1 MKRQLDILARTK
13 QKTGNLDEVDTDNLV
28 AMYLREG
35 GHHDLLTKA
44 EELELATMW
53 REALAAYEGFE
64 NGSERRQIETMIR
77 RGEIARLHLETI
89 ADPDERKKVE
99 TMLRR
104 GEIAR
109 QRMIRANLRLVVSVA
124 ARYRGYGVPLS
135 DLIQEGNMGL
145 MHAINKFE
153 PERGN
158 KFSTYATWWIRHAV
172 GRAIA
177 DQGRTIRLPVHMAEK
192 IRKVKEASFR
202 VSQRTGKDATILEIA
217 AEMELPESK
226 VEALL
231 QFAQHPIS
239 FEAPVSDEEGS
250 ATLGDFLPDQET
262 LTPFEAALDSGIHDD
277 IREALASL
285 TPREAKIIH
294 LRYGLRD
301 GREHTLEEVGQKY
314 GLTRERIRQIEK
326 DALRKLRHPSRSR
339 KLRAFLS

>member
-1 MKRQLDILARTK
+1 MKKNLDILERTK
-13 QKTGNLDEVDTDNLV
+13 QSTGSLEEVDTENLV

-44 EELELATMW
+44 EELELAQMW
-53 REALAAYEGFE
+53 RD
-64 NGSERRQIETMIR
+64 TMKLNDGDVPEELDPGEQQEFVR
-77 RGEIARLHLETI
+77 RGY
-89 ADPDERKKVE
+89 
-99 TMLRR
+99 
-104 GEIAR
+104 IAR

-202 VSQRTGKDATILEIA
+202 VAQRSGKDATITEIA
-217 AEMELPESK
+217 KEMELPESK
-226 VEALL
+226 VEELL

-250 ATLGDFLPDQET
+250 ATLGDFLPDQDSAS
-262 LTPFEAALDSGIHDD
+262 PFEAALDSGIHED

-301 GREHTLEEVGQKY
+301 GREHTLEEVGRKY

-339 KLRAFLS
+339 KLRAFLT

>member
-1 MKRQLDILARTK
+1 MREAMDILERTK
-13 QKTGNLDEVDTDNLV
+13 QSTGSLDEMDTDNLV

-35 GHHDLLTKA
+35 GQHDLLEK
-44 EELELATMW
+44 EQELELGTMW
-53 REALAAYEGFE
+53 RQAMEAYQKLPTTTDEE
-64 NGSERRQIETMIR
+64 KRRSLEVIIR
-77 RGEIARLHLETI
+77 RGET
-89 ADPDERKKVE
+89 
-99 TMLRR
+99 
-104 GEIAR
+104 AR
-109 QRMIRANLRLVVSVA
+109 QRLIRANLRLVVSVA

-145 MHAINKFE
+145 MHAIDKFE

-192 IRKVKEASFR
+192 IRKVKEAAYR
-202 VSQRTGKDATILEIA
+202 VSQRTGNDATISQIA
-217 AEMELPESK
+217 EEMELPEEK
-226 VEALL
+226 VEELL

-239 FEAPVSDEEGS
+239 FEAPVNDEEGS
-250 ATLGDFLPDQET
+250 ATLGDFLPDQDAVS
-262 LTPFEAALDSGIHDD
+262 PFDAAIDSGIHED

-285 TPREAKIIH
+285 TPREARIIN

>member
-1 MKRQLDILARTK
+1 MIDAIDILERTK
-13 QKTGNLDEVDTDNLV
+13 QRTGSLDEMDTDNLV

-35 GHHDLLTKA
+35 GQHDLLQKA
-44 EELELATMW
+44 EELELGFLWRDAMDAREKLATASSA
-53 REALAAYEGFE
+53 E
-64 NGSERRQIETMIR
+64 ERRQLHAIIR
-77 RGEIARLHLETI
+77 RG
-89 ADPDERKKVE
+89 DE
-99 TMLRR
+99 
-104 GEIAR
+104 AR
-109 QRMIRANLRLVVSVA
+109 QRLIRANLRLVVSVA

-145 MHAINKFE
+145 MHAIDKFE

-192 IRKVKEASFR
+192 IRKVKDAAYR
-202 VSQRTGKDATILEIA
+202 VSQRTGNDATIAQIA
-217 AEMELPESK
+217 EEMAISEEK
-226 VEALL
+226 VEELL

-239 FEAPVSDEEGS
+239 FEAPVNEEDGS
-250 ATLGDFLPDQET
+250 ATLGDFLPD
-262 LTPFEAALDSGIHDD
+262 LDAVSPFDAAVDTGVNED
-277 IREALASL
+277 IREALSSL
-285 TPREAKIIH
+285 TPREAKIIN

>member
-1 MKRQLDILARTK
+1 MKKQLDILVRTK

-35 GHHDLLTKA
+35 GHHELLTKA

-53 REALAAYEGFE
+53 REALATYE
-64 NGSERRQIETMIR
+64 
-77 RGEIARLHLETI
+77 HLESIT
-89 ADPDERKKVE
+89 DPNERKKVE

-202 VSQRTGKDATILEIA
+202 VSQRSGKDATIPEIA
-217 AEMELPESK
+217 KEMELPETK
-226 VEALL
+226 VEELL

-301 GREHTLEEVGQKY
+301 GREHTLEEVGKKY

>member
-1 MKRQLDILARTK
+1 MKKQLDILARTK

-35 GHHDLLTKA
+35 GHHELLTKA

-53 REALAAYEGFE
+53 QKALAGYEQLK
-64 NGSERRQIETMIR
+64 SMT
-77 RGEIARLHLETI
+77 
-89 ADPDERKKVE
+89 DPDERKMIQKAI
-99 TMLRR
+99 RR
-104 GEIAR
+104 GETAR

-202 VSQRTGKDATILEIA
+202 VSQRSGKDATIPEIA
-217 AEMELPESK
+217 AEMQLPEAK
-226 VEALL
+226 VEQLL

-250 ATLGDFLPDQET
+250 ATLGDFLPDHET
-262 LTPFEAALDSGIHDD
+262 LSPFEAALDSGIHED

-285 TPREAKIIH
+285 MLREAKIIH

>member
-1 MKRQLDILARTK
+1 MANDIDILERTK
-13 QKTGNLDEVDTDNLV
+13 QNTGSLEEVDTENLV

-35 GHHDLLTKA
+35 GHHALLQKE
-44 EELELATMW
+44 EELELAFMW
-53 REALAAYEGFE
+53 RRAMVARERLESVTDEAELEALE
-64 NGSERRQIETMIR
+64 ETIR
-77 RGEIARLHLETI
+77 RG
-89 ADPDERKKVE
+89 D
-99 TMLRR
+99 
-104 GEIAR
+104 IAR

-124 ARYRGYGVPLS
+124 TRYRGYGVPLA

-145 MHAINKFE
+145 MHAIDKFE

-192 IRKVKEASFR
+192 IRKVKEAAFR
-202 VSQRTGKDATILEIA
+202 VSQRTGNEATLSQIA
-217 AEMELPESK
+217 AELELTQEK
-226 VEALL
+226 VEELL
-231 QFAQHPIS
+231 QFSQHPIS

-250 ATLGDFLPDQET
+250 ATLGDFLPDQNST
-262 LTPFEAALDSGIHDD
+262 TPFDVALDNGIHED
-277 IREALASL
+277 IREALSSL

-339 KLRAFLS
+339 KLRAFLG

>member
-1 MKRQLDILARTK
+1 MIEEMDILDRTK
-13 QKTGNLDEVDTDNLV
+13 QRNGSLDEVDTENLV

-35 GHHDLLTKA
+35 GHHDLLQKE
-44 EELELATMW
+44 EELELAFMW
-53 REALAAYEGFE
+53 RAAMVARDELPTITDEA
-64 NGSERRQIETMIR
+64 RREELEQI
-77 RGEIARLHLETI
+77 
-89 ADPDERKKVE
+89 
-99 TMLRR
+99 LRR

-145 MHAINKFE
+145 MHAIDKFE

-192 IRKVKEASFR
+192 IRKVKDAAFR
-202 VSQRTGKDATILEIA
+202 VAQRTGNEATISQIA
-217 AEMELPESK
+217 VEMELPEEK
-226 VEALL
+226 VEELL
-231 QFAQHPIS
+231 QFAQHPVS

-250 ATLGDFLPDQET
+250 ATLGDFLPD
-262 LTPFEAALDSGIHDD
+262 LDAVTPFDAAIDSGIHED
-277 IREALASL
+277 IREALSSL

>member
-1 MKRQLDILARTK
+1 MRDEDDILDRTK
-13 QKTGNLDEVDTDNLV
+13 QSTGSLEEMDTDNLV

-35 GHHDLLTKA
+35 GQHDLLKKA
-44 EELELATMW
+44 EELELGTLW
-53 REALAAYEGFE
+53 RTAMVARDGLTCGTQDEG
-64 NGSERRQIETMIR
+64 ERRK
-77 RGEIARLHLETI
+77 LE
-89 ADPDERKKVE
+89 AAV
-99 TMLRR
+99 RR

-109 QRMIRANLRLVVSVA
+109 QRLIRANLRLVVSVA

-145 MHAINKFE
+145 MHAIDKFE

-192 IRKVKEASFR
+192 IRKVKDAAYR
-202 VSQRTGKDATILEIA
+202 VSQRTGTDATISQIA
-217 AEMELPESK
+217 AEMALPEEK
-226 VEALL
+226 VEELL
-231 QFAQHPIS
+231 QFAQHPVS
-239 FEAPVSDEEGS
+239 FEAPVNDEEGS
-250 ATLGDFLPDQET
+250 ATLSDFLPD
-262 LTPFEAALDSGIHDD
+262 LDAVSPMEAAMDNGIHED
-277 IREALASL
+277 IRDALSSL

-339 KLRAFLS
+339 RLRAFLS

>member
-1 MKRQLDILARTK
+1 MKKNLDILERTK
-13 QKTGNLDEVDTDNLV
+13 QSTGSLEEVDTENLV

-44 EELELATMW
+44 EELELAQMW
-53 REALAAYEGFE
+53 RSTMKLNDEDAPEELDPG
-64 NGSERRQIETMIR
+64 ERAEVAELIR
-77 RGEIARLHLETI
+77 RGH
-89 ADPDERKKVE
+89 
-99 TMLRR
+99 
-104 GEIAR
+104 IAR

-202 VSQRTGKDATILEIA
+202 VSQRSGKDATITEIA
-217 AEMELPESK
+217 KEMELPESK
-226 VEALL
+226 VEELL

-250 ATLGDFLPDQET
+250 ATLGDFLPDQDSAS
-262 LTPFEAALDSGIHDD
+262 PFEAALDSGIHED

-301 GREHTLEEVGQKY
+301 GREHTLEEVGRKY

-339 KLRAFLS
+339 KLRAFLT